1 MNSNHIFLA
10 GPSSVARALG
20 PHGKNES
27 LWPDHARPKSIT
39 LDQNSAPINTFFDFL
54 IMILLDFL
62 YNTDWYRTPNTVDE
76 SKIELFIER
85 CSIFL
90 LLQVFVIMYIQ
101 M

>member
-1 MNSNHIFLA
+1 ME
-10 GPSSVARALG
+10 
-20 PHGKNES
+20 KNES

-85 CSIFL
+85 CSIFYCFKFL
-90 LLQVFVIMYIQ
+90 L
-101 M
+101 